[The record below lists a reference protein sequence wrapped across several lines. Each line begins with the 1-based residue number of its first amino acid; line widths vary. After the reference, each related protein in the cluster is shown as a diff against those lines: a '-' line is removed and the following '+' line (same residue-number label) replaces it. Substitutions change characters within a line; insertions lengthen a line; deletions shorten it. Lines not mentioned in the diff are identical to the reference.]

1 LNDAARHWLAGALTV
16 THPRHPW
23 LTRFS

>member
-16 THPRHPW
+16 IHPGHPW